1 MRPSQRISLP
11 ALLLA
16 ASLGI
21 APAVQAQLSIATV
34 GVPVV
39 QDFNIGGSTNCT
51 ANVPWQNDVTIP
63 ACYSDRPTYNY
74 SNGCAN
80 IGGLHVAGS
89 GGDMALGG
97 RGSNSTS
104 QVRWG
109 VRFKNNTGVTLSAL
123 HIGIRCEQ
131 WGYAQSNL
139 ANNVTPFA
147 YRTSASPITDV
158 TSGTYTNDP
167 TWNLVS
173 FTAPT
178 GCSGGNSAI
187 DGNSPAYSAYKEGC
201 LNVTLGPGDEIML
214 RWFDT
219 NDACNDHMLCVDDL
233 TVTGYQAPVLSVDGA
248 TTFCAGDSVTLTVTG
263 ALDVAWSTGDTTAA
277 ITVHEAGTYTAICTQ
292 ACGTATLSRTVTVI
306 EAPVAAVDPPGPLGL
321 CPGAVHVLTASGG
334 ASFLWSTG
342 DTTAAIEADMA
353 GTYSVTVT
361 GECGSDEA
369 SVTIAPSAMPIAQ
382 VAPQS
387 PVLFCPGTSVTL
399 TASGGDS
406 YLWSNGDET
415 ASTTVSADGTWTVT
429 VSNACGSDMASAVT
443 QAIPPP
449 AVSIAAGSTVL
460 CPGGAVVLT
469 ASGIG
474 VYLWSTGDTTASITV
489 TAGGMYAVTAS
500 NACGSMSEA
509 VTIVGSPLVAAFT
522 AAPLT
527 GRAPLEVT
535 FANSTAPPTATS
547 AWDLGT
553 GQTTEHSPTWTYTG
567 PGVYTVV
574 LTATDPA
581 TGCTDTAMATIVVEL
596 GTSTLTVPNVFSPNG
611 DGVNDLFLVQQ
622 QGLVAFECTLLNRWG
637 QEVGRMTG
645 PEQGWNGRKDGEPL
659 PEGTYYYVVRASG
672 LDGRAYDLSG
682 AVTLVR

>member
-1 MRPSQRISLP
+1 MRPSLRISPLVV
-11 ALLLA
+11 LLA
-16 ASLGI
+16 ASLGTG
-21 APAVQAQLSIATV
+21 PAAWAQLSIAAV

-39 QDFNIGGSTNCT
+39 QDFDIGGSMNCT

-80 IGGLHVAGS
+80 VGGLHVAGS

-109 VRFKNNTGVTLSAL
+109 VRFKNNTGVMLSAL

-147 YRTSASPITDV
+147 YRASASPITDV
-158 TSGTYTNDP
+158 TLGTYVNDP
-167 TWNLVS
+167 TWDLVS

-187 DGNSPAYSAYKEGC
+187 DGNSPAYSSYQEGC
-201 LNVTLGPGDEIML
+201 LSVTLAPGDEIML

-219 NDACNDHMLCVDDL
+219 NDACNDHMLCMDDL
-233 TVTGYQAPVLSVDGA
+233 TVTGYQAPVLSVDGG
-248 TTFCAGDSVTLTVTG
+248 TSFCAGDSVTLTVTG
-263 ALDVAWSTGDTTAA
+263 ALDVTWSTGDTTAA
-277 ITVHEAGTYTAICTQ
+277 ITVHEAGTYTATCTQ

-306 EAPVAAVDPPGPLGL
+306 DAPAAAVDPPGPIGL
-321 CPGAVHVLTASGG
+321 CPGATQLLTASGG
-334 ASFLWSTG
+334 TSFLWSTG
-342 DTTAAIEADMA
+342 DTTATIEAAVA

-361 GECGSDEA
+361 GECGTDEA
-369 SVTIAPSAMPIAQ
+369 SATVVPSAMPVAQ
-382 VAPQS
+382 VAPQD
-387 PVLFCPGTSVTL
+387 PVLFCPGTPVTL
-399 TASGGDS
+399 IASGGDS

-415 ASTTVSADGTWTVT
+415 ASTTVSTAGTWMVT
-429 VSNACGSDMASAVT
+429 VSNACGSDAASAVT

-449 AVSIAAGSTVL
+449 AVSIAASGTVL
-460 CPGGAVVLT
+460 CPDEAIVLT

-474 VYLWSTGDTTASITV
+474 TYLWSTGDTTASITV
-489 TAGGMYAVTAS
+489 TAGGIYAATAS
-500 NACGSMSEA
+500 NACGNVSEA
-509 VTIVGSPLVAAFT
+509 LTIVESPLAAAFT
-522 AAPLT
+522 ASPLT
-527 GRAPLEVT
+527 GRAPLNVAFVNGT
-535 FANSTAPPTATS
+535 VPPTATS

-553 GQTTEHSPTWTYTG
+553 GQTMEPSPTWTYAE
-567 PGVYTVV
+567 PGMYTVV
-574 LTATDPA
+574 LTAMDPA
-581 TGCTDTAMATIVVEL
+581 TGCTDTAMVTIVVEP

-611 DGVNDLFLVQQ
+611 DGVNDLFVMQQ
-622 QGLVAFECTLLNRWG
+622 QGLVAFECILLNRWG

-645 PEQGWNGRKDGEPL
+645 PEQGWNGRKNGEPL

-672 LDGRAYDLSG
+672 LDGRTYDLSG